1 MTYKD
6 MIILYCLRKINGER
20 TIYSVFH
27 LLKGKKSS
35 QTIQDAHLFG
45 ITNLFKSLEFLD
57 REMVE
62 ATVKNACENKWISQ
76 LSEQRYILT
85 SKGEIELDSY
95 LKKHPLPTYLNGW
108 KNHHISKLFWERISL
123 FVQVISN
130 LTFQESRYVPV
141 QKNKDAHHWMKNFL
155 QQNSMERSELGS
167 ELYKELV
174 QCFAQDYRINPNV
187 FVLRLTGYRR
197 IGLTSIQASQ
207 KLGMEYTYYH
217 IEFQNIL
224 HFLIQTVEEQIEEYE
239 LLSALIVGKEQSI
252 TLTQSTQ
259 KTYDLLKAG
268 YSIYQVSKLRALKQS
283 TIEDHVVEI
292 VLNIKDFS
300 INPYIDIKLQH
311 SIKEIAR
318 KYSTK
323 QLRYIREKIS
333 HASYFEIRLVLAK
346 YGEC

>member
-1 MTYKD
+1 ML
-6 MIILYCLRKINGER
+6 ILYCLRRINGER
-20 TIYSVFH
+20 TIYSAFH

-45 ITNLFKSLEFLD
+45 ITNLFKALEYLE

-62 ATVKNACENKWISQ
+62 ATVKTACENEWISL

-95 LKKHPLPTYLNGW
+95 LKRKPLPPYLNGW
-108 KNHHISKLFWERISL
+108 KNHHISSLFWERISL
-123 FVQVISN
+123 LVQVISN
-130 LTFQESRYVPV
+130 LTFQESSYVPI
-141 QKNKDAHHWMKNFL
+141 QRNKEVHHWMKNFL
-155 QQNSMERSELGS
+155 KYNSIGRSELGS
-167 ELYKELV
+167 MLYKELV
-174 QCFAQDYRINPNV
+174 ECFEQDYRINPNV
-187 FVLRLTGYRR
+187 FVLRLTGYKR
-197 IGLTSIQASQ
+197 IGLTSIQAAH

-224 HFLIQTVEEQIEEYE
+224 HYLIKTVEEQVEKYE
-239 LLSALIVGKEQSI
+239 LLSALVTGKEQSI
-252 TLTQSTQ
+252 NLTQSTQ
-259 KTYDLLKAG
+259 KTHELLKAG
-268 YSIYQVSKLRALKQS
+268 YSIYQVAKLRCLKQS

-300 INPYIDIKLQH
+300 IDPYIDSKLQN

-323 QLRYIREKIS
+323 QLKHIREKIS

-346 YGEC
+346 YGEQ